1 MDSSVFAVGL
11 QNANYLAM
19 RQSLIAGNIAQANVP
34 GYRALDVRPFAD
46 ALERPALTLGTTD
59 PGHIAL
65 DISADVAG
73 GHIQGEPWETYHSGG
88 NVTLEQEMIKAG
100 EVMNA
105 HRLNVS
111 VIKTF
116 HGMFLAAVQS

>member
-11 QNANYLAM
+11 QNSNYLSI

-34 GYRALDVRPFAD
+34 GYKALDVRPFAE
-46 ALERPALTLGTTD
+46 ALERPALTLGTSN
-59 PGHIAL
+59 PAHMAL
-65 DISADVAG
+65 DVSANVAG
-73 GHIQGEPWETYHSGG
+73 GKIQGEPWETFHSGG

-111 VIKTF
+111 VIKSF